1 MATSVIHV
9 FVLLFYLATE
19 SKHATENC
27 HNPAMDLTVIIII
40 IIIFLHMENA
50 WRAARLRLATATSSI
65 SF

>member
-27 HNPAMDLTVIIII
+27 HNPAMNLTVIII

-50 WRAARLRLATATSSI
+50 WRAARLHLATATSSI

>member
-19 SKHATENC
+19 SKHTTENC
-27 HNPAMDLTVIIII
+27 HNPAMNLTVIII